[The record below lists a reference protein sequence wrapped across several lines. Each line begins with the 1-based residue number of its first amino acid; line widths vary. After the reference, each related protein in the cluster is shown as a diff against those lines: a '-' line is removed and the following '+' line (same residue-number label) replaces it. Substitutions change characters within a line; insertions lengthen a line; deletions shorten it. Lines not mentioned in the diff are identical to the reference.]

1 MTVTRDPTAVKILVI
16 TARANLD
23 DWAHAFSSACPHAT
37 VYSIKDAGKYKPE
50 DISVAIASHP
60 PTGELA
66 KLTNLKLIVSLARG
80 VDPLL
85 RDTTW
90 DRSIPLVRLMDH
102 SLTESMVESV
112 LAHVLAAHRFH
123 NDYRRLQAASTWQK
137 IPHIFANKRTVG
149 VLGMGDLGL
158 ASANAL
164 AALNFDVAGWAR
176 SDRGVRSG
184 AHAAIKH
191 FYGAEEGLKQILARS
206 NILVVLLPLT
216 DETRGLLNKKT
227 LSLLPVGATFIN
239 LARGAVVVEADL
251 LELLDSGHISHAA
264 LDVFCVE
271 PLPKESPFWQHPRV
285 TVIPHMGADG
295 DPAVQ
300 AAQLEGHL
308 KRLAAGEPL
317 ENLVDPKAGY

>member
-1 MTVTRDPTAVKILVI
+1 MADDSATAVNILVI

-23 DWAHAFSSACPHAT
+23 DWAAAFSSACPRAT
-37 VYSIKDAGKYKPE
+37 VYSIKDAGKYRPE
-50 DISVAIASHP
+50 EITVAIASHP
-60 PTGELA
+60 PQGELA

-90 DRSIPLVRLMDH
+90 DRRVPLVRLMDH
-102 SLTESMVESV
+102 SLTESMTEST

-176 SDRGVRSG
+176 SDRARPG
-184 AHAAIKH
+184 AHKAIKH
-191 FYGAEEGLKQILARS
+191 FHGAAGLREILARS
-206 NILVVLLPLT
+206 TILVVLLPLT
-216 DETRGLLNKKT
+216 AETRGLLNKDK
-227 LSLLPVGATFIN
+227 LALLPPGATFIN
-239 LARGAVVVEADL
+239 LARGAVVVEEDL
-251 LELLDSGHISHAA
+251 LELLDNGHISHAA

-271 PLPKESPFWQHPRV
+271 PLPKESPFWQHQRV

-308 KRLAAGEPL
+308 KRLAAGEPM
-317 ENLVDPKAGY
+317 ENLVDPEVGY

>member
-1 MTVTRDPTAVKILVI
+1 MPATKDPSAVQILVI

-23 DWAHAFSSACPHAT
+23 DWAHAFSTACPHAT
-37 VYSIKDAGKYKPE
+37 VYSIKDTGKYSPE
-50 DISVAIASHP
+50 EITVAIASHP
-60 PTGELA
+60 PVGELA

-102 SLTESMVESV
+102 SLTESMVASV

-123 NDYRRLQAASTWQK
+123 NDYRRLQAASTWRK
-137 IPHIFANKRTVG
+137 IPHVFANTRTVG

-158 ASANAL
+158 AAANAL
-164 AALNFDVAGWAR
+164 AALKFDVAGWAR
-176 SDRGVRSG
+176 SDHRLRPG
-184 AHAAIKH
+184 ARKEIKH
-191 FYGAEEGLKQILARS
+191 FHGAEGLREILKRS

-216 DETRGLLNKKT
+216 GETRGLLDKET
-227 LSLLPVGATFIN
+227 LSLLPSGATFIN
-239 LARGAVVVEADL
+239 LARGAVLVEEDL
-251 LELLDSGHISHAA
+251 LELLNSGHISHAA

-271 PLPKESPFWQHPRV
+271 PLPKDSPFWQHPRV

-317 ENLVDPKAGY
+317 ENLVDPRAGY